1 MSDVVILGDINV
13 DVIARFDSYPAEGQD
28 ALASAADLHCGGCG
42 ANVAI
47 ALAGMGLKV
56 ILVARVGMDALGTK
70 ALDCLRDAGVI
81 ATGLQY
87 DPAVM
92 TGLMYV
98 VVTPGGERTILGHRG
113 ANAFTDP
120 DQIREPDIAGAR
132 VFHLSGYALL
142 ADPQRRAALLAL
154 EMACRHGLTVTL
166 DPGMSV
172 PRAALDEMR
181 SLFPAVDL
189 LLPNLAEARHLT
201 GLTVPED
208 CARALLEA
216 GVRAVALKLGQEGC
230 LIGNKE
236 GLTHVPGFVVEARDT
251 TGAGD
256 HFAAGV
262 IAGRLGGLD
271 WHSAAVLGNALGAMA
286 TARVGAGIS
295 VPRAHEV
302 LSLLADSAHTA
313 GDGERSAALGQAADY
328 VRKLATKPGDGG
340 RLWWK

>member
-13 DVIARFDSYPAEGQD
+13 DIIARFDLYPAEGQD

-47 ALAGMGLKV
+47 ALAGMGFKV
-56 ILVARVGMDALGTK
+56 ILIARVGIDALGTK
-70 ALDCLRDAGVI
+70 ALDGLHDAGVI
-81 ATGLQY
+81 ATGLQH

-98 VVTPGGERTILGHRG
+98 VVTSGGERTMLGHRG

-120 DQIREPDIAGAR
+120 DQIREQDLAGAR
-132 VFHLSGYALL
+132 VFYLSGYALL
-142 ADPQRRAALLAL
+142 TDPQRRAALQAL
-154 EMACRHGLTVTL
+154 ELACCHGLTVVL
-166 DPGMSV
+166 DPGMCV

-181 SLFPAVDL
+181 SLFPLVDI

-201 GLTVPED
+201 GLTPPED
-208 CARALLEA
+208 CARAILEA
-216 GVRAVALKLGQEGC
+216 GVRAVALKLGREGC

-236 GLTHVPGFVVEARDT
+236 GLTHVPGFAVEARDT

-262 IAGRLGGLD
+262 IAGLLGGLD
-271 WHSAAVLGNALGAMA
+271 GCSAAVLGNALGAMA
-286 TARVGAGIS
+286 AARVGAGIS
-295 VPRAHEV
+295 VPRAQEV
-302 LSLLADSAHTA
+302 LALLADPCQEFAQ
-313 GDGERSAALGQAADY
+313 GERVATVRRAADY
-328 VRKLATKPGDGG
+328 VLKLATKPEEGG

>member
-1 MSDVVILGDINV
+1 MSDVVTLGDINV
-13 DVIARFDSYPAEGQD
+13 DIIARFDSYPAQGGD

-56 ILVARVGMDALGTK
+56 ILVARVGTDVLGTK

-81 ATGLQY
+81 SIGLQY

-113 ANAFTDP
+113 ANVLTDP
-120 DQIREPDIAGAR
+120 NQIREQEVAGAR
-132 VFHLSGYALL
+132 VFYLSGYALL
-142 ADPQRRAALLAL
+142 ADPQRRAALQVL
-154 EMACRHGLTVTL
+154 EAAGRHGLKVTL

-172 PRAALDEMR
+172 PRTTLDEMR
-181 SLFPAVDL
+181 SLFPRVDI

-201 GLTVPED
+201 GSTTPED
-208 CARALLEA
+208 CARAILEA
-216 GVRAVALKLGQEGC
+216 GVGAVAMKLGREGC
-230 LIGNKE
+230 LIGNKQ
-236 GLTHVPGFVVEARDT
+236 GLLHVPGFAVEAQDT

-256 HFAAGV
+256 HFAAGI
-262 IAGRLGGLD
+262 IAGVLGGLD
-271 WHSAAVLGNALGAMA
+271 WYSAAVLGNALGAMA

-295 VPRAHEV
+295 VPRAQEV
-302 LSLLADSAHTA
+302 LALLADSCQKA
-313 GDGERSAALGQAADY
+313 GPGERSAALRRVTGY
-328 VRKLATKPGDGG
+328 VHTLATKPEGGG
-340 RLWWK
+340 RSWRM